1 MKGQELFVLL
11 VFLWQPEGSV
21 RSVNLNSS
29 SYGLQS
35 QSVRKP
41 AFGKNLIPCHSST
54 PSDWLLGFV
63 SATPVFAVLCSDWL
77 RSLLNC
83 NPALQRICA
92 VYTLRCLLFSMV
104 SSLRL
109 LQSLPR
115 VLIFSVIFWDIKL
128 ATFSSNDTRSPSS
141 MLTTE
146 LAMWCLR
153 FCVCSEFVTN
163 DFPSAPDMFPTKIHS
178 NYGSIGQK

>member
-92 VYTLRCLLFSMV
+92 VYTLRCSH
-104 SSLRL
+104 
-109 LQSLPR
+109 
-115 VLIFSVIFWDIKL
+115 
-128 ATFSSNDTRSPSS
+128 T
-141 MLTTE
+141 
-146 LAMWCLR
+146 
-153 FCVCSEFVTN
+153 
-163 DFPSAPDMFPTKIHS
+163 HS
-178 NYGSIGQK
+178 NSQCAARIHMHTQCETHSDKFTFKDPQWGAAGGKKGFLLLLPG